1 MNIVNEILENFK
13 TNKELYIGEK
23 VTISEHMI
31 QTAMLAEKDNS
42 SKSLVCACL
51 LHDYGHF
58 IVKDPD
64 LLVSKSLDGKHEDL
78 GYEFLKKYFVS
89 DVIEPIKLHVDAK
102 RYLCR
107 NKSYYEHLSKAS
119 KVSLDLQGGFMT
131 DDEAKKFSLLK
142 YFEEAVKVRKYD
154 DDGKIPDIKM
164 KKIDDYQELISS
176 QLIK

>member
-1 MNIVNEILENFK
+1 MHILDKIISNFK
-13 TNKELYIGEK
+13 NNKSLYIGEK
-23 VTISEHMI
+23 LTMSDHMI
-31 QTAMLAEKDNS
+31 QSAMLAEK
-42 SKSLVCACL
+42 SKCNDDLICSCL

-78 GYEFLKKYFVS
+78 GYEFLKKYFVP

-107 NKSYYEHLSKAS
+107 NKFYYEHLSKAS

-131 DDEAKKFSLLK
+131 DDEAKKFPLLK
-142 YFEEAVKVRKYD
+142 YFKEAVKVREYD